1 MQLDK
6 CLLEFVTQPLTTK
19 FVFILDYM
27 HWFWLLGI
35 ISLIKSRII
44 WTLNMLLVTSNASI
58 AQWQST
64 GLVNQGSWVQSS
76 LEASFIF
83 FNRYLYLTYFN
94 QIKFQFSI
102 KWSIISHVKL
112 TWQNRKILHLFLIK
126 NNSSR
131 PKNYQFQCFQLFQ
144 FP

>member
-1 MQLDK
+1 
-6 CLLEFVTQPLTTK
+6 LTC
-19 FVFILDYM
+19 
-27 HWFWLLGI
+27 
-35 ISLIKSRII
+35 
-44 WTLNMLLVTSNASI
+44 
-58 AQWQST
+58 
-64 GLVNQGSWVQSS
+64 
-76 LEASFIF
+76 
-83 FNRYLYLTYFN
+83 FN